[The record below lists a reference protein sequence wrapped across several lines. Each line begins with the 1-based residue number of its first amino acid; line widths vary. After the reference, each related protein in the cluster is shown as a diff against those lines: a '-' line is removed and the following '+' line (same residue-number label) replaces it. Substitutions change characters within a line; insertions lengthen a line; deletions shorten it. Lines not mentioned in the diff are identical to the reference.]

1 MTVKILNIN
10 SGERGLF
17 ARESFN
23 KGDIVTM
30 LEGNTLPTATRT
42 SIQIGQNKHLE
53 SWEGGHM
60 NHHCNPNC
68 RIILG
73 SWQDITLKLNG
84 IGIKVQAIQDIKDG
98 DELTF
103 DYETT
108 EQTLA
113 NPFNC
118 RCHNRP
124 ITGGMIKWLQD
135 MPVDN
140 GDYGHLRRHRK
151 EKN

>member
-10 SGERGLF
+10 SSERGLF
-17 ARESFN
+17 AEKSFN

-30 LEGNTLPTATRT
+30 LEGNTIPNATRT

-53 SWEGGHM
+53 SVEGGMM

-68 RIILG
+68 KIIVG
-73 SWQDITLKLNG
+73 SWQDITLKLDG
-84 IGIKVQAIQDIKDG
+84 VGIKVQAIQDIKKD

-113 NPFNC
+113 SPFNC
-118 RCHNRP
+118 KCHNRE
-124 ITGGMIKWLQD
+124 ITGGRA
-135 MPVDN
+135 
-140 GDYGHLRRHRK
+140 GA
-151 EKN
+151 

>member
-1 MTVKILNIN
+1 MSVKILNISPN
-10 SGERGLF
+10 ERGLF
-17 ARESFN
+17 ARKDFTE
-23 KGDIVTM
+23 GEVVTM
-30 LEGNTLPTATRT
+30 LEGNTLPWATKT
-42 SIQIGQNKHLE
+42 SIQIGQAQHLE
-53 SWEGGHM
+53 SKEGGMM

-68 RIILG
+68 RIIVG
-73 SWQDITLKLNG
+73 TWHDITLKLNG
-84 IGIKVQAIQDIKDG
+84 VGIKVQAIQDIKED

-124 ITGGMIKWLQD
+124 ITGGMIKWLQN

-140 GDYGHLRRHRK
+140 GDYGHLRRG
-151 EKN
+151 